1 MEAARQGRW
10 AHPSSLALT
19 SWDVLFLP
27 ERDGSWNSWTVVSSL
42 RGAGGNLLS
51 VPQGRSQG
59 IAVLRGWDKALHR
72 VLPPLHGALLLPD
85 CGSPSPGGRAEG
97 RKLHCPFPPH
107 GRSSLSWSQTPWV
120 RGFSR
125 LPGTP
130 YFGAPSSQPRTLG
143 QGNLAKLEL
152 LKIRSVLRLRR
163 ASQRSWKKL
172 RSKGV
177 EGEAGREGRQK
188 QPRGD
193 SSCSRFSPFS

>member
-1 MEAARQGRW
+1 MG
-10 AHPSSLALT
+10 LL
-19 SWDVLFLP
+19 DC
-27 ERDGSWNSWTVVSSL
+27 GTVVSSL

-59 IAVLRGWDKALHR
+59 IAALRGWDKALHR
-72 VLPPLHGALLLPD
+72 VLPPLLLPD

-107 GRSSLSWSQTPWV
+107 GRSSLPWSQTPWV

-125 LPGTP
+125 LPATP
-130 YFGAPSSQPRTLG
+130 YFGALSSQPRTLRR
-143 QGNLAKLEL
+143 GNQAKLEL
-152 LKIRSVLRLRR
+152 LEVRPVLRLCS

-177 EGEAGREGRQK
+177 EGRQK